1 MRNSECEEVK
11 KIMRVNDKEN
21 KRKRNKE
28 RKEKRKRGR

>member
-11 KIMRVNDKEN
+11 KIMRANDKEN